1 MKQLITLL
9 LALFLASASWSQDAE
24 DPGDNEADAT
34 ELSETSDPG
43 DPGEEEDD
51 CFGLPWSGHRIEI
64 VHPFGNI
71 AGNYADKSAAGLVP
85 SILPSYDDG
94 YASTA
99 PVGTF
104 PANANCPG
112 PLGLAG

>member
-9 LALFLASASWSQDAE
+9 LTLILASASWSQDAE

-51 CFGLPWSGHRIEI
+51 SDLDLLGYDADEEEDDFIPSQEVTADQSLP
-64 VHPFGNI
+64 F
-71 AGNYADKSAAGLVP
+71 
-85 SILPSYDDG
+85 
-94 YASTA
+94 
-99 PVGTF
+99 PVDI
-104 PANANCPG
+104 
-112 PLGLAG
+112 